1 MKRRWGSFGF
11 PSFGALAVSCAT
23 GVGIGGLGCAHGATT
38 DSASSA
44 SSVASAKA
52 PEATALPAN
61 GAGPVARA
69 SASSVTASAPAASA
83 ANVDPDAAAPV
94 AAAKSEAPL
103 EGEDFAVQAGRLFR
117 VAACGSSDDLPSRFD
132 ATVVAKHCEELAHAY
147 EDYKKSW
154 LEVAEPFL
162 ASLRPKTLPGVVVY
176 PFGGGD
182 LVSALATF
190 PDASEITTI
199 SLEPAG
205 DVRPIDQLPPEK
217 LGRELAAHRAHLER
231 LFEKAHSRTD
241 NLEKEAQADLP
252 GEIVFA
258 LGALVV
264 HGDEPVS
271 LRYFHVGADGAVA
284 YVTQAEIDAQAHH
297 PRALRAL
304 FDNAE
309 LRFRK
314 SGHPE
319 APVQVLRHIA
329 FNLDDAHLKADPS
342 LLAHLSAKGKVA
354 AMTKAASHLLWN
366 DHFSMIRDW
375 LVGHTDWM
383 VSDSTGIPP
392 RYAQPAGYSQ
402 DTYGT
407 FDGPALFG
415 LYDDKDANDF
425 KHLFSSEPP
434 RELAFRYGYPDR
446 DGHAHLIVTRR

>member
-1 MKRRWGSFGF
+1 MIRSWGSFSSPSIGVALGASWVAVLGF
-11 PSFGALAVSCAT
+11 
-23 GVGIGGLGCAHGATT
+23 GGLGCAHGATT

-44 SSVASAKA
+44 SSVASAKG
-52 PEATALPAN
+52 PEAIAPPAST
-61 GAGPVARA
+61 R
-69 SASSVTASAPAASA
+69 PAASA
-83 ANVDPDAAAPV
+83 GSSPDASGSAASAASAEVDGAAP
-94 AAAKSEAPL
+94 AALKAEAPL
-103 EGEDFAVQAGRLFR
+103 DGEDFAGQVRRLFR
-117 VAACGSSDDLPSRFD
+117 VAACGSSDDLPTRFD
-132 ATVVAKHCEELAHAY
+132 ANVVAKHCDELAHAY

-154 LEVAEPFL
+154 LDVAEPFL
-162 ASLRPKTLPGVVVY
+162 ASLRPKSLPGVVVY

-190 PDASEITTI
+190 PDATEITTI

-241 NLEKEAQADLP
+241 NLEKESQADLP

-271 LRYFHVGADGAVA
+271 LRYFHLGADGAVA
-284 YVTQAEIDAQAHH
+284 YVTQADIDAQAHH
-297 PRALRAL
+297 PKALRAL

-314 SGHPE
+314 AGHPE

-407 FDGPALFG
+407 FDGPAPFG

-425 KHLFSSEPP
+425 KHLFSSEPS